1 MNSVARTA
9 LVEAAARRQ
18 RTDNP
23 GEPVFT
29 AAYRTTARALERAV
43 GAAQASLAAAGKD
56 ASRLQGYT
64 WHGNRHSFASPL
76 VMAGVDLRTVQELGG
91 WPTLSMFQ
99 RYAHLAPE
107 RLAAAVER
115 LVAPS
120 LLKGSGEAASVLQ
133 LRRNFGDAESR
144 PVQERA
150 VVS

>member
-1 MNSVARTA
+1 VQVGRESRPYCVLLLGRLSKNGATRRVPMNSVARTA

-76 VMAGVDLRTVQELGG
+76 VMAGSICERCRSWEGG
-91 WPTLSMFQ
+91 
-99 RYAHLAPE
+99 
-107 RLAAAVER
+107 
-115 LVAPS
+115 
-120 LLKGSGEAASVLQ
+120 
-133 LRRNFGDAESR
+133 R
-144 PVQERA
+144 P
-150 VVS
+150 